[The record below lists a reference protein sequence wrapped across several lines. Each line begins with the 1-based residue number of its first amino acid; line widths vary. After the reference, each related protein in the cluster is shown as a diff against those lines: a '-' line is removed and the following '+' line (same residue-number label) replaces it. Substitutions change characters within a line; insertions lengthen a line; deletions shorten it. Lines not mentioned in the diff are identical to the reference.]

1 MKKTLFSTY
10 QRLFWRRTLKK
21 AKISK
26 KKKKISGENVS
37 LLFLQLSLPTTRK
50 KLTYLYKLPRKA
62 VIVDPLILN
71 SVLLSRCI
79 ILMMNK

>member
-26 KKKKISGENVS
+26 KKNIRRECFLIISPTLPPNHKKEVNLFVQIATKSGHRRS
-37 LLFLQLSLPTTRK
+37 LDFELSVTIA
-50 KLTYLYKLPRKA
+50 LYYF
-62 VIVDPLILN
+62 DDE
-71 SVLLSRCI
+71 
-79 ILMMNK
+79 

>member
-21 AKISK
+21 LRFL